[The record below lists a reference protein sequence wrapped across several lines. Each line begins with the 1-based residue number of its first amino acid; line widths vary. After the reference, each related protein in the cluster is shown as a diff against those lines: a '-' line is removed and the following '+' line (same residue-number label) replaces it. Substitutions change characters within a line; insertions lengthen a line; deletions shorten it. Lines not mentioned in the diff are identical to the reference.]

1 MLNSGSIDEEV
12 VMSER
17 RFGYEEFGL
26 GLFLGLLLGTGVGLL
41 LAPQPGAATRRQ
53 IAACATDLKNSAGE
67 LIGEAKKSLETATSK
82 AEGVLGLQEKRI
94 RRKLEELRAE
104 LEEYG
109 LNEA

>member
-1 MLNSGSIDEEV
+1 
-12 VMSER
+12 
-17 RFGYEEFGL
+17 
-26 GLFLGLLLGTGVGLL
+26 
-41 LAPQPGAATRRQ
+41 
-53 IAACATDLKNSAGE
+53 LKNSAEE

>member
-1 MLNSGSIDEEV
+1 
-12 VMSER
+12 MSER

-53 IAACATDLKNSAGE
+53 IAACATDLKNSAEE